1 MTPSPELAILRHLAT
16 RTTASATE
24 IGAACAMSP
33 GEVRGRLVML
43 ESQRLIA
50 GRPGK
55 AAGERT
61 PRRVYVIT
69 AEGRRAAGDHTPAPT
84 RSGQTLSPGR

>member
-1 MTPSPELAILRHLAT
+1 MARLDPVPVAKALVAILPGSIDQAD
-16 RTTASATE
+16 TADRLGPSTSVHQL
-24 IGAACAMSP
+24 MH
-33 GEVRGRLVML
+33 RLVML

-50 GRPGK
+50 GRSGK

-69 AEGRRAAGDHTPAPT
+69 GEVRRRAGI
-84 RSGQTLSPGR
+84 SGSVSRVRL

>member
-1 MTPSPELAILRHLAT
+1 MTPSPELAILRHLAV
-16 RTTASATE
+16 RTTASAAE

-33 GEVRGRLVML
+33 GEVRGWLVML

-50 GRPGK
+50 GRSDK

-69 AEGRRAAGDHTPAPT
+69 AEGRRKAGISDARAREADH
-84 RSGQTLSPGR
+84 G